1 MKSTM
6 YVVVDCNEQPYEQF
20 DTIED
25 AYWWAMECWDDYG
38 YPVYIDKI
46 EWKAN
51 SKAEVVVQ
59 DNDIWFIDDWESYW
73 MDCAEEHWLLWYS
86 LIVAETKKELQL
98 FDSICLRC
106 NLSFN
111 ENIRW
116 KQKKWMS

>member
-6 YVVVDCNEQPYEQF
+6 YVVVDCNEQPYESYN
-20 DTIED
+20 TIED
-25 AYWWAMECWDDYG
+25 AYRWAMECWDDYG

-116 KQKKWMS
+116 KQKK